1 MVPRVFLLFVTARVV
16 TFGVVLGFSP
26 TTLLPFSHSYSS
38 WMPPPTTQNEF
49 STRQHNTLVGKLS
62 EKSSHEND
70 EPDDTNHVGDGRAVN
85 RRDVMVKGAASF
97 AAATVA
103 WGGDMG
109 GTEHASGLWVPKSAH
124 AATTT
129 TTTTITAPTE
139 PRVVVPTTKLGSL
152 TVSRTIQGYWQ
163 LAGGH
168 GKYKETDAIDNMNA
182 HYNAGMTTLDTA
194 DIYGPSEL
202 IVGTFVKKKQPKA
215 VPCTKFCCFR
225 YLEEI
230 DKTEVRNRIQKVN
243 ITSYCTYPTIPI
255 LHVLLFFL
263 VRYMRNF
270 VKNRTG
276 FVVEYMFILK
286 TYCVRY
292 AYRIYTSIVSHK
304 KYNGVIASFFM
315 GTSLSLSW

>member
-1 MVPRVFLLFVTARVV
+1 MVSRVFLLFVTARVAA
-16 TFGVVLGFSP
+16 FGVVLGFSP
-26 TTLLPFSHSYSS
+26 TLVPSSQSYSS
-38 WMPPPTTQNEF
+38 WIPPSTQKSKELGT
-49 STRQHNTLVGKLS
+49 SQHSIAGKLS
-62 EKSSHEND
+62 AKSSHEND
-70 EPDDTNHVGDGRAVN
+70 EQDDTNHVGGRAVN

-103 WGGDMG
+103 WGGEMG
-109 GTEHASGLWVPKSAH
+109 GTEHASGLWVPKSVH

-129 TTTTITAPTE
+129 TTTTPTE